1 MDKEGK
7 LQARNEQDISNN
19 KQTNKDARIF
29 QQGESSKDWV
39 TRSFGKK
46 NDIIVLDKH
55 AQQRTTNIQKHIKG
69 DEMQQKSNEIEVID
83 ADKGQ
88 NTMFS
93 NTNVDRHE
101 AQKNSN
107 EAEVINTI
115 KGQDS
120 ESSNINVDRDE
131 AQQKSNEIE
140 VNANDLDEHVVSNN
154 ISNQQK
160 DLILSQAD
168 YFSNME
174 LAIVKVPNAVQIDES
189 QMIQIESP
197 NRVLHDIVSHN
208 LEEVKSLEA
217 EENQIAKGVIETEES
232 EEIWDYVPIEAN
244 ISPKL
249 LKCARKGKKQGNGE
263 NTQPTRVQP
272 KRVKSV
278 PKRYEGSN
286 LEY

>member
-1 MDKEGK
+1 
-7 LQARNEQDISNN
+7 LQARNEQDISSN

-69 DEMQQKSNEIEVID
+69 DEVQQKSNEIEVID

-88 NTMFS
+88 NTMSS

-107 EAEVINTI
+107 KAEVIDTI
-115 KGQDS
+115 KRQDS

-131 AQQKSNEIE
+131 AQQKSNEFE
-140 VNANDLDEHVVSNN
+140 VKANDLDEHVVSNN

-160 DLILSQAD
+160 DLVLSQAG

-174 LAIVKVPNAVQIDES
+174 LAIVEVPNAIQIDES

-197 NRVLHDIVSHN
+197 NR
-208 LEEVKSLEA
+208 
-217 EENQIAKGVIETEES
+217 
-232 EEIWDYVPIEAN
+232 
-244 ISPKL
+244 
-249 LKCARKGKKQGNGE
+249 
-263 NTQPTRVQP
+263 
-272 KRVKSV
+272 
-278 PKRYEGSN
+278 
-286 LEY
+286 

>member
-1 MDKEGK
+1 MK
-7 LQARNEQDISNN
+7 
-19 KQTNKDARIF
+19 
-29 QQGESSKDWV
+29 
-39 TRSFGKK
+39 
-46 NDIIVLDKH
+46 
-55 AQQRTTNIQKHIKG
+55 
-69 DEMQQKSNEIEVID
+69 QKSNDIEVID

-88 NTMFS
+88 NTMSS

-107 EAEVINTI
+107 EAE
-115 KGQDS
+115 KG
-120 ESSNINVDRDE
+120 
-131 AQQKSNEIE
+131 NEIE
-140 VNANDLDEHVVSNN
+140 VNANNLDEHVVSNN

-174 LAIVKVPNAVQIDES
+174 LAIVEVPNAVQIDES
-189 QMIQIESP
+189 HMIQIESP

-232 EEIWDYVPIEAN
+232 KEIWDYVPIEAN

-249 LKCARKGKKQGNGE
+249 LKYARKGKKQGNGE